1 MSKKT
6 ELIKVFKDYK
16 EKYEAVQAK
25 KIEID
30 KSELYTPEGREEVI
44 SKLLDNFGPIVQQD
58 HDEAVKIIDQGLAA
72 LATVWKNSSA
82 GKLTDSGYQ
91 AGLSNV
97 IKALELGAI
106 REKDDIQNII
116 DMYSGD
122 FNALAMIKKILK
134 NSNDEA
140 VVSYASMVP
149 EDKRDRNKQL
159 LNQLKC
165 NVDTYMSINTL
176 KTASRAWNSFNR
188 GLTGVSASMDSM
200 AEFVETKLGDD
211 LKLL

>member
-6 ELIKVFKDYK
+6 QLIKVFKDYK

-44 SKLLDNFGPIVQQD
+44 RKLLGNFEPIVQQD
-58 HDEAVKIIDQGLAA
+58 HDEAVKIINQGLEA
-72 LATVWKNSSA
+72 LAMVWKNSSA

-116 DMYSGD
+116 DTYSGD

-134 NSNDEA
+134 NSNDETL
-140 VVSYASMVP
+140 VLYASMVP
-149 EDKRDRNKQL
+149 EDNRDKNKHL
-159 LNQLKC
+159 LNQLKR
-165 NVDTYMSINTL
+165 NVDTYMNVNAL
-176 KTASRAWNSFNR
+176 KSASKSWNSFNQ
-188 GLTGVSASMDSM
+188 GLTGVSTSMDSM

-211 LKLL
+211 LELL

>member
-1 MSKKT
+1 M
-6 ELIKVFKDYK
+6 
-16 EKYEAVQAK
+16 
-25 KIEID
+25 
-30 KSELYTPEGREEVI
+30 
-44 SKLLDNFGPIVQQD
+44 SKLLDNFEPIVQQD
-58 HDEAVKIIDQGLAA
+58 HDEAVKIINQGLEA

-116 DMYSGD
+116 DTYAGD

-134 NSNDEA
+134 NSNDETL
-140 VVSYASMVP
+140 VLYASMVP
-149 EDKRDRNKQL
+149 EDNRDKNKRL
-159 LNQLKC
+159 LNQLKG
-165 NVDTYMSINTL
+165 NVDTYMNVNAL
-176 KTASRAWNSFNR
+176 KNASKAWNSFNQ

-211 LKLL
+211 LELL

>member
-6 ELIKVFKDYK
+6 KLIKVFKDYK

-30 KSELYTPEGREEVI
+30 KSELYTPEGREEVM
-44 SKLLDNFGPIVQQD
+44 SKLLDNFEPIVQQD
-58 HDEAVKIIDQGLAA
+58 HDEAVKIINQGLEA

-116 DMYSGD
+116 DTYAGD

-134 NSNDEA
+134 NSNDETL
-140 VVSYASMVP
+140 VLYASMVP
-149 EDKRDRNKQL
+149 EDNRDKNKRL
-159 LNQLKC
+159 LNQLKG
-165 NVDTYMSINTL
+165 NVDTYMNVNAL
-176 KTASRAWNSFNR
+176 KNASKAWNSFNQ

-211 LKLL
+211 LELL